1 MTPVPAKERDR
12 TISMAAEEEIMSI
25 LKERLKEITN
35 KTPLEKQEN
44 VSRELDNFYRLYGKW
59 RGGIS
64 DELIWDKIRPLPESM
79 LQGYS
84 SLKKVDEDDTE
95 GISKLLDKLVVLKLN
110 GGLGTG
116 MGLGSACP
124 KSLIRVRE
132 ESTFLDITISQIE
145 NLNESYGVSVP
156 LVLMNSL
163 NTDSETGHALKKY
176 KGSNVE
182 VLTYLQSYYP
192 RIDRETLLP
201 FVKDYNDDGNDGWYP
216 PGHGDLYES
225 LYNSGVLDKLIEMG
239 KEIIFISN
247 IDNLGA
253 TVDLNILSH
262 IVKSGCQSQF
272 IAEVTNKTRADVKG
286 GTLIDYNGCVK
297 LLEYAQVPKEHV
309 DDFKCVKKFKIFN
322 TNNLWINLKSIRE
335 RVVQGTLERDVIVN
349 HKALG
354 DGRNVIQLETA
365 VGAAIKNFSGA
376 FAINVPRSRFLP
388 VKHTSD
394 LLLVM
399 SNLYSL
405 EEGVIAMSPDR
416 MFPSTPLIKLG
427 PDFKRIQDFLKR
439 FQTIPDLL
447 ELDHL
452 TVTGDVHFG
461 RDVSLRGTVII
472 IANHGERIDIPSN
485 SLLEN
490 KIVSGNLRILDH

>member
-1 MTPVPAKERDR
+1 MAPTPAKDRDR
-12 TISMAAEEEIMSI
+12 TISMAAEEEIMSV
-25 LKERLKEITN
+25 LKERLKEISN
-35 KTPLEKQEN
+35 KTPVDKQEN
-44 VSRELDNFYRLYGKW
+44 VKKELDNFYRLYGKW
-59 RGGIS
+59 RGGIT

-84 SLKKVDEDDTE
+84 SLRKVDEDDHE
-95 GISKLLDKLVVLKLN
+95 GISRLLNKLVVLKLN

-132 ESTFLDITISQIE
+132 ESTFLDITMAQIE
-145 NLNESYGVSVP
+145 NLNEKYGVSVP

-163 NTDSETGHALKKY
+163 NTDSETGNALKKY
-176 KGSNVE
+176 KGANVE

-192 RIDRETLLP
+192 RIERETLLP
-201 FVKDYNDDGNDGWYP
+201 YVKDYQNIDSNEGWYP

-225 LYNSGVLDKLIEMG
+225 LYNSGVLDKLIEKG

-286 GTLIDYNGCVK
+286 GTLIEYNGCVK
-297 LLEYAQVPKEHV
+297 LLEYAQVPKEKV

-322 TNNLWINLKSIRE
+322 TNNLWISLKAIKE
-335 RVVQGTLERDVIVN
+335 RVVTGTLERDVIVN
-349 HKALG
+349 HKALD

-399 SNLYSL
+399 SNLYNL
-405 EEGVIAMSPDR
+405 EDGVIAMSPDR
-416 MFPSTPLIKLG
+416 QFPSTPLIKLG
-427 PDFKRIQDFLKR
+427 PDFKRIQSFLKR

-452 TVTGDVHFG
+452 TVINYNNLTPRFQTIPDLLELDH
-461 RDVSLRGTVII
+461 LTVI
-472 IANHGERIDIPSN
+472 NYSN
-485 SLLEN
+485 LTP
-490 KIVSGNLRILDH
+490 RF